1 MARLCFEG
9 WRVALFH
16 CFNCTLLENSTDVY
30 QNAKHIYHGFIDLQI
45 SIQLNNNLVNFVI
58 RTCKY
63 ADQLKYRDSSFDE
76 ELIRIMISRTL
87 RSTYAYNSTACAVI
101 A

>member
-1 MARLCFEG
+1 MSHLFFEG

-45 SIQLNNNLVNFVI
+45 NIQLNNNLVNFVI
-58 RTCKY
+58 RTCKHT
-63 ADQLKYRDSSFDE
+63 DQLKYRDSSFDE
-76 ELIRIMISRTL
+76 ELILMISRTL
-87 RSTYAYNSTACAVI
+87 RSTYAHDSSVYAVTA
-101 A
+101 